1 MKLMIMINS
10 IALTL
15 LLVATGASAEASKP
29 YGVFNPLAMF
39 DHSPRTHM
47 QKADSAFF
55 NYGNKGYD
63 FVVEALPMK
72 VVKAPQQVA
81 SLDKR

>member
-1 MKLMIMINS
+1 MKLMINS

-15 LLVATGASAEASKP
+15 LLVATGASAEASKS

-39 DHSPRTHM
+39 DLVPKAHR
-47 QKADSAFF
+47 QKEDSAFY

-63 FVVEALPMK
+63 FVVEAILPVPLVRPRQLAILK
-72 VVKAPQQVA
+72 K
-81 SLDKR
+81 